1 MGLNAIALGLLAL
14 VALYHAYTL
23 FLNREGP
30 PPSPLPVPV
39 QTHKSRSFH
48 SQTRDAG
55 LFTETVRRKA
65 IIANPDLKV
74 GYKGSTNGSL
84 EWNFITGLCTG
95 CVREKP
101 AGCPVVFDTTDGQ
114 YYNANSCDILDG
126 EGDMVLDLGGAF
138 TEDCPG
144 VCPPVIY
151 QTLLGGGVTTE
162 PCDVFDGEG
171 AEVVD
176 FGGAPDV
183 NVC

>member
-1 MGLNAIALGLLAL
+1 MGLNAIALGLIAL

-23 FLNREGP
+23 YMGREAP

-55 LFTETVRRKA
+55 LFTEGVRRRA
-65 IIANPDLKV
+65 IIGNPDLKV
-74 GYKGSTNGSL
+74 GHKGSTNGSL
-84 EWNFITGLCTG
+84 EWNFLTGICSG
-95 CVREKP
+95 CIRKP
-101 AGCPVVFDTTDGQ
+101 VCPVIFDTTDAG
-114 YYNANSCDILDG
+114 YVNADSCNVLDG
-126 EGDMVLDLGGAF
+126 MGQDVLDLGGAF

-144 VCPPVIY
+144 VCPPVVY
-151 QTLLGGGVTTE
+151 QTLLGGGVNTE

-171 AEVVD
+171 AQVVD
-176 FGGAPDV
+176 FGGAADV

>member
-14 VALYHAYTL
+14 LVLYHSYTL
-23 FLNREGP
+23 FLNRDAP

-65 IIANPDLKV
+65 IIGNPTLTV
-74 GYKGSTNGSL
+74 GHKGSTNGSL
-84 EWNFITGLCTG
+84 EWNFLTGLCTG
-95 CVREKP
+95 CPRGQQ
-101 AGCPVVFDTTDGQ
+101 GCPLVYDTTDAG
-114 YYNANSCDILDG
+114 YYNTELCDVLDG
-126 EGDMVLDLGGAF
+126 MGGDVLDLGGAF
-138 TEDCPG
+138 QEDCPG
-144 VCPPVIY
+144 VCPPIVY
-151 QTLLGGGVTTE
+151 QTLLGGTVNTE

-171 AEVVD
+171 TQIAD
-176 FGGAPDV
+176 FGGAQDV